1 MGPYLAAVWRCRHF
15 WLSLVKMD
23 LETRYRRSLLGV
35 GWSLL
40 NPLVLTAILYTV
52 FHGLFVANQ
61 PNYALYVLS
70 GLVVWNFIAGT
81 TIQGCH
87 CFLHAEAYIRQQPS
101 PLIIFPLRTALGGLV
116 HFLAAL
122 VIVMAVTGF
131 TQGLPRFEALLCLAP
146 GLLLLFALSWCAAL
160 LAGFANVF
168 FRDTEHLAQVAFQVL
183 FYATPII
190 YPAETLEQVHM
201 GSLADYNPLA
211 AFLRLLREPLYDR
224 VPEWTT
230 FATAGGTVA
239 LLALA
244 AAVVTRR
251 WQRQLIFHL

>member
-1 MGPYLAAVWRCRHF
+1 VGSYLAAVWRCRYF

-23 LETRYRRSLLGV
+23 LETRYRRSLLGL

-70 GLVVWNFIAGT
+70 GLVVWNFIAGS

-122 VIVMAVTGF
+122 AVVLAVAGF
-131 TQGLPRFEALLCLAP
+131 TQGLPSLATFACLIP
-146 GLLLLFALSWCAAL
+146 GLLLLFALVWSTAL
-160 LAGFANVF
+160 LTGFANVF
-168 FRDTEHLAQVAFQVL
+168 FRDTEHLAQVVFQLL

-190 YPAETLEQVHM
+190 YPAETLDQMHM
-201 GSLADYNPLA
+201 SSLADYNPLA

-224 VPEWTT
+224 IPEWTT

-239 LLALA
+239 VLGLA
-244 AAVVTRR
+244 AALVTSR
-251 WQRQLIFHL
+251 WQRQLVFHL